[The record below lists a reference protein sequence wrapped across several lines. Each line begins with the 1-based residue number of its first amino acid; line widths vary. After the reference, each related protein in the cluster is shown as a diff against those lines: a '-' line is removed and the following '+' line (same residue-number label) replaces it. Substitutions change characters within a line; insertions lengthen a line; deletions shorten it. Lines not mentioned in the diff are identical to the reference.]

1 VVRDAT
7 RPVTISGGAL
17 ASVRR
22 ARCRR
27 PGRRVARVRGCL

>member
-1 VVRDAT
+1 
-7 RPVTISGGAL
+7 VTISGGAL